1 MKLLDSFFKLR
12 KEIHDYF
19 GYTEDWVTIPLMD
32 GTGYYWNLRKRPDSD
47 LYKDVRYHEE
57 PLTKETLEGGATYS
71 AVIYTQR
78 FLSKWVYRTEDYTM
92 ICVDTQTD
100 GNKYLM
106 VFDNS
111 KECKGVDEYEYNH
124 GL

>member
-1 MKLLDSFFKLR
+1 MSNIRQLLDLFFKTR

-19 GYTEDWVTIPLMD
+19 GYKEDWVTIPLMD
-32 GTGYYWNLRKRPDSD
+32 GTEHYWNLRD
-47 LYKDVRYHEE
+47 KDVRYHET
-57 PLTKETLEGGATYS
+57 PLTQKLLEIGGHYS

-78 FLSKWVYRTEDYTM
+78 FLSKWVYRTDDYTM

-106 VFDNS
+106 VFDNN
-111 KECKGVDEYEYNH
+111 KECKDMDEYDFSAEV
-124 GL
+124 